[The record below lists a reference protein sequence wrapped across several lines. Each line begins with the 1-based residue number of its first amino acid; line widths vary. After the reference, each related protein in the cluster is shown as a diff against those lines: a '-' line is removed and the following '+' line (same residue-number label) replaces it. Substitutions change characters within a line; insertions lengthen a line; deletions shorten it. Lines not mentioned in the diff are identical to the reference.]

1 MKKTCMMI
9 LFLAAMST
17 ACAAALPSVA
27 PDRVKTPLAVDLP
40 RIGTL
45 APRTAGEVGDS
56 MWTIG
61 CECLD
66 RDFAS
71 FEEYRE
77 FLPPLGIR
85 KIRLQAGWAKCEK
98 VRGVYDFKWLDDIV
112 DWAIAHGL
120 DPMLESGRRRSGLC
134 GAQGSLG

>member
-1 MKKTCMMI
+1 MT
-9 LFLAAMST
+9 
-17 ACAAALPSVA
+17 
-27 PDRVKTPLAVDLP
+27 
-40 RIGTL
+40 
-45 APRTAGEVGDS
+45 
-56 MWTIG
+56 G

-112 DWAIAHGL
+112 DWVIAPGPVRCQVTARL
-120 DPMLESGRRRSGLC
+120 LRRYSPIETPKRLLKRFFG
-134 GAQGSLG
+134 